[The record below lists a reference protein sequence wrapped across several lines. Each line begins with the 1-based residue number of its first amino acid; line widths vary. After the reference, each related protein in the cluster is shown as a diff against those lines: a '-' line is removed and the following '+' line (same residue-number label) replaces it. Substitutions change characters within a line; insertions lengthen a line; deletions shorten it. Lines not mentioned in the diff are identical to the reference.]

1 LEVVEEEELA
11 WQLAKLIESRGADN
25 DVAGAA
31 AAHADD
37 EAANLVIATS
47 LETQDY
53 RERDQ
58 LPRPFRPFKPSGPNS
73 PIRPTRQT
81 TKTRSE
87 AAARG
92 LLHFRIL
99 FLSPPVAVIVIAI

>member
-1 LEVVEEEELA
+1 
-11 WQLAKLIESRGADN
+11 LAKLIESRGADN

-53 RERDQ
+53 RERETSYPDPSDPSSPADPTAPSAPPDRQ
-58 LPRPFRPFKPSGPNS
+58 QKQGLKLQRGAYCISASCSCRRPS
-73 PIRPTRQT
+73 
-81 TKTRSE
+81 
-87 AAARG
+87 
-92 LLHFRIL
+92 
-99 FLSPPVAVIVIAI
+99 LSSL

>member
-47 LETQDY
+47 LETQD
-53 RERDQ
+53 Q
-58 LPRPFRPFKPSGPNS
+58 KQRPV
-73 PIRPTRQT
+73 TQT
-81 TKTRSE
+81 LQTLQAQRTHQQPHQTDNKNK
-87 AAARG
+87 
-92 LLHFRIL
+92 
-99 FLSPPVAVIVIAI
+99 V